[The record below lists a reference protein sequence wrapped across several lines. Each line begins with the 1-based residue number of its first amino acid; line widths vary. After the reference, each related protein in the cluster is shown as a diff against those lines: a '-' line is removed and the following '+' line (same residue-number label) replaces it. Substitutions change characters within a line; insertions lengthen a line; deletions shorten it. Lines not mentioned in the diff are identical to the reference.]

1 MTNLVRRRL
10 QFPVT
15 RHVLTA
21 TLVAIVQV
29 IAEAPAEPEGEL
41 LMVGGYL

>member
-1 MTNLVRRRL
+1 MIRRRL

-29 IAEAPAEPEGEL
+29 IAPAEEAAPEF
-41 LMVGGYL
+41 VIGGYL

>member
-1 MTNLVRRRL
+1 MIGVRRRL

-29 IAEAPAEPEGEL
+29 VAPAEPDVPEFA
-41 LMVGGYL
+41 VGGYL